1 MTGRNPQVWS
11 RLSGTV
17 TDSAGAR
24 VGKDPIDKHPD
35 APLSAEDKHKHTY
48 IIIADIVESSLTAAH
63 RYSTGAKSNHSTTS
77 LMALFHCMVRYGS
90 ARLGTA
96 HFGSVAFPPQFSTA
110 IEWAGLFTRRYNCA
124 ASTAVTSS

>member
-17 TDSAGAR
+17 TDFAGAR
-24 VGKDPIDKHPD
+24 GGKDPIDKHPA

-63 RYSTGAKSNHSTTS
+63 RYSTVAKSNHSTTS
-77 LMALFHCMVRYGS
+77 LSSVVPNLECIKVCKKHI
-90 ARLGTA
+90 GTYMLW
-96 HFGSVAFPPQFSTA
+96 G
-110 IEWAGLFTRRYNCA
+110 
-124 ASTAVTSS
+124 